1 MAGYSKRTLP
11 EKLGIKEGARIALV
25 GAPDGYAA
33 TLGALPP
40 RVTLA
45 TRTAA
50 SLDLIQCFVTRRADL
65 ERRIGGL
72 KRRLRP
78 AGALWVSWPKGSSG
92 VATDLNENVVREI
105 ALQNGLVDVKVCAV
119 DEVWSGLKLVVRL
132 KDRKAV
138 ESDEWRARASR

>member
-25 GAPDGYAA
+25 GAPEGYPG
-33 TLGALPP
+33 TLGALPKE
-40 RVTLA
+40 VTV
-45 TRTAA
+45 AA
-50 SLDLIQCFVTRRADL
+50 GKAGPLDLIQYFTTRRADL
-65 ERRIGGL
+65 ECGMAGL
-72 KRRLRP
+72 KSRLQP

-105 ALQNGLVDVKVCAV
+105 ALKNGLVDVKVCAV
-119 DEVWSGLKLVVRL
+119 DDVWSGLKLVVRV

-138 ESDEWRARASR
+138 TSDQ